1 MNRADLTANQQTA
14 MLADRYTQR
23 ADAYQVRITSRL
35 RLQSLT
41 EKDGRACL
49 GRIRRRLSGADD
61 EQYVY
66 RGNVFIATAVKADH
80 PSDIQ

>member
-14 MLADRYTQR
+14 LLADRSTQR

-41 EKDGRACL
+41 ETDREACL
-49 GRIRRRLSGADD
+49 GRIRRRLSGAGGD
-61 EQYVY
+61 QYVY
-66 RGNVFIATAVKADH
+66 RGNVFIATGVKADR
-80 PSDIQ
+80 PSGNQ

>member
-41 EKDGRACL
+41 ETERRACL

-80 PSDIQ
+80 PADNH